1 MVEESPWN
9 LGMKTQL
16 TNELVS
22 PGIFTAHPP
31 QNDGKGRL
39 LLFLLVISA
48 YIFSGKLAVKS
59 PGRVLFIEI
68 HTMFGSKKPC
78 DKTRGVIVVS

>member
-1 MVEESPWN
+1 
-9 LGMKTQL
+9 MKTQL

-22 PGIFTAHPP
+22 PGIFTAQVP
-31 QNDGKGRL
+31 QNDGKAK

-59 PGRVLFIEI
+59 PGRVLFIPC
-68 HTMFGSKKPC
+68 SAAKNPC
-78 DKTRGVIVVS
+78 DKARGVIVVS